1 MTGMKIRHWLTR
13 GAAFLTAAFLAVS
26 AGPDFTSAAADYNL
40 GYSTNPS
47 ENDYIYT
54 TRTPRGQ
61 DRQVHDH
68 FLPHRK
74 QYATERSRA

>member
-54 TRTPRGQ
+54 TRSRIVAMSLCEPR
-61 DRQVHDH
+61 
-68 FLPHRK
+68 
-74 QYATERSRA
+74 S